1 MLSQSVPVVQIAVV
15 QDWARA
21 GLGQGFAVIAG
32 CWASETECCSAL
44 LRRVSLAKVNGFLAQ
59 VKSQECA
66 AQEASPGAA
75 AGFGE
80 CSNQREAAVTSSVQ
94 FGARLAAFS

>member
-1 MLSQSVPVVQIAVV
+1 MLSQSAPVVQIAVV

-32 CWASETECCSAL
+32 CAL